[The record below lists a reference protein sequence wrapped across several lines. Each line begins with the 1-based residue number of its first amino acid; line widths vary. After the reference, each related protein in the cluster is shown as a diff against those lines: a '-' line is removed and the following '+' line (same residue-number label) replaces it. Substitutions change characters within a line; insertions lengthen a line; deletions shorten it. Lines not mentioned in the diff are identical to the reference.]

1 MTNSNFLNNTN
12 EESLLYL
19 SNTNTR
25 MENLTFI
32 DNVGKL
38 VNNGITILKS
48 TVVASN
54 ISVNYDKNKNQLS
67 LNVDTG
73 FFAVMQQGNL
83 TINKGSRFMN
93 CKGSKA
99 SVIGITGGSSLYID

>member
-1 MTNSNFLNNTN
+1 
-12 EESLLYL
+12 
-19 SNTNTR
+19 

-73 FFAVMQQGNL
+73 FFAVMQ
-83 TINKGSRFMN
+83 
-93 CKGSKA
+93 
-99 SVIGITGGSSLYID
+99 